1 MARELAVIA
10 PRGVSKAFDPETLL
24 AEWQADMQAR
34 VDAGERAATTA
45 ATYARGVKHFLAWVQ
60 GQADLGGIG
69 PQAIRAYKAALRA
82 EGRTPAGVNVFYAG
96 VKDFFKWAV
105 AERGLAYDP
114 TATVEG
120 ASRRGTSRRHKRE
133 ALSDTEVLRVLQQ
146 PDKASPQ
153 GKRDRAMLY
162 LMAFTGAR
170 SVEAQRARIG
180 DLHSNGHL
188 KLFVQGK
195 GRSEADEPLYLVNS
209 DLVDAVYTW
218 LAVHPK
224 GRDLAAPLFCGLGN
238 RNHGGPLSMRAIRDI
253 IKGYYKAAG
262 IVDPRKTTH
271 SLRHSL
277 VTNLIKHGAA
287 PTQIMTVTRHKSLDT
302 LLNYAKEID
311 RDTDPVEGLVDYGTL
326 GK

>member
-1 MARELAVIA
+1 MGTELTVIA
-10 PRGVSKAFDPETLL
+10 PRGVSKSFDPASLV
-24 AEWQADMQAR
+24 AEWQEYMQGQ

-45 ATYARGVKHFLAWVQ
+45 TTYGRGVKHFMTWVQ

-69 PQAIRAYKAALRA
+69 PQVIRAYKAALKA
-82 EGRTPAGVNVFYAG
+82 EGRKPAGVNVFYSG
-96 VKDFFKWAV
+96 VRAFFKWAV
-105 AERGLAYDP
+105 SERGLAYDP
-114 TATVEG
+114 TSNVEG

-195 GRSEADEPLYLVNS
+195 GRDEADEPLYLVNG

>member
-1 MARELAVIA
+1 MAGELTVIA
-10 PRGVSKAFDPETLL
+10 PRGVSKTFDPASLV
-24 AEWQADMQAR
+24 AEWQAYMQAQ
-34 VDAGERAATTA
+34 VDAGERSAATA
-45 ATYARGVKHFLAWVQ
+45 LTYRRGMAHFIAWAQ
-60 GQADLGGIG
+60 GQAIDNIG
-69 PQAIRAYKAALRA
+69 PAAIRQWKAALKG
-82 EGRTPAGVNVFYAG
+82 EGRKPAGVNVFYAG
-96 VKDFFKWAV
+96 VKAFFKWAV
-105 AERGLAYDP
+105 SERGLAYDP
-114 TATVEG
+114 TANVEG

-133 ALSDTEVLRVLQQ
+133 ALSDTEVLRVLAQ
-146 PDKASPQ
+146 PDKATPQ

-162 LMAFTGAR
+162 LMAYTGAR
-170 SVEAQRARIG
+170 SVEVQRAKVG
-180 DLHSNGHL
+180 DLRSNGHL

-195 GRSEADEPLYLVNS
+195 GRDEADEPLYLVNG
-209 DLVDAVYTW
+209 DLVDAVYSW
-218 LAVHPK
+218 LAVHPR

-238 RNHGGPLSMRAIRDI
+238 RNTGGPLSMRAIRDI
-253 IKGYYKAAG
+253 VTGYYKAAG

-311 RDTDPVEGLVDYGTL
+311 RDAAPVEGLVDYGTL

>member
-1 MARELAVIA
+1 M
-10 PRGVSKAFDPETLL
+10 
-24 AEWQADMQAR
+24 
-34 VDAGERAATTA
+34 
-45 ATYARGVKHFLAWVQ
+45 AWVQ

-69 PQAIRAYKAALRA
+69 PQVIRAYKAALKG

-114 TATVEG
+114 TANVEG

-133 ALSDTEVLRVLQQ
+133 ALSDTEVLRVLAQ
-146 PDKASPQ
+146 PDKATPQ

-162 LMAFTGAR
+162 LMAYTGAR
-170 SVEAQRARIG
+170 SVEAQRAKVG
-180 DLHSNGHL
+180 DLRSNGHL
-188 KLFVQGK
+188 KLYVTGK
-195 GRSEADEPLYLVNS
+195 GHQEADEPLYLVNP
-209 DLVDAVYTW
+209 DLVDAVYAW
-218 LAVHPK
+218 LAVHPR

-238 RNHGGPLSMRAIRDI
+238 RNKGGPLSMRAIRDLVT
-253 IKGYYKAAG
+253 GYYRQAG

-277 VTNLIKHGAA
+277 VTNLITHGAP

-302 LLNYAKEID
+302 LLNYAKELD
-311 RDTDPVEGLVDYGTL
+311 RDSAPVEGLVDYGNGGP